1 MSDMI
6 IEIVANPINTV
17 PTAKGSYQVI
27 ELAYKNKSFQDKLEG
42 KKVMSFT
49 NKDVFKALQEA
60 KFGDTFTVSRVKNDK
75 GFWDWTAINTGN
87 SGHMA
92 SGNVVM
98 DVSTSVG
105 TGNRPAPVGN
115 TSPKSTYE
123 TAEERAARQV
133 LIVRQSSISSA
144 VEFACANKVKDEKEV
159 IRLAKAFEAYVFGK
173 EVDDKPEAI
182 VTNKM
187 DEPPANF
194 FEDLDND
201 FPE

>member
-49 NKDVFKALQEA
+49 NKDVFKALSEA
-60 KFGDTFTVSRVKNDK
+60 KFGDVFTVSRVKNDK
-75 GFWDWTAINTGN
+75 GFWDWTGVSTGKL
-87 SGHMA
+87 G
-92 SGNVVM
+92 M
-98 DVSTSVG
+98 DVPARVPAGSS
-105 TGNRPAPVGN
+105 PAPVGN
-115 TSPKSTYE
+115 ASPKSTYE
-123 TAEERAARQV
+123 TAEERAARQI
-133 LIVRQSSISSA
+133 LIVRQSSINAA
-144 VEFACANKVKDEKEV
+144 VEFGAYTKLKDTKEIIAV
-159 IRLAKAFEAYVFGK
+159 AKEFEAFVFGQNAAV
-173 EVDDKPEAI
+173 EKPVA
-182 VTNKM
+182 TNKM